1 MGIFSKPKKEFSTP
15 DDQVRIVIEK
25 FQGWTIS
32 YVETEINGK
41 RVSPAELRELVAY
54 VIKASVAAND
64 EHLLQWTSKACVAMD
79 SASTDIAP
87 VDVMAQVVF
96 DVSAHS
102 LTLRKKYQ
110 THPQLLE
117 AITTLGVASYKVSET
132 HPNFKEVLQYM
143 MDNPSKLSGK

>member
-1 MGIFSKPKKEFSTP
+1 MGIFSKPKKESSTP
-15 DDQVRIVIEK
+15 DDQVKIVIEK
-25 FQGWTIS
+25 FQGWTVS
-32 YVETEINGK
+32 YIETEINGK

-110 THPQLLE
+110 AHPQLLE

>member
-1 MGIFSKPKKEFSTP
+1 MGIFSKPKKESSTP